1 MTGKE
6 TKIASYENL
15 FKTEEFAE
23 KMSKLRRIHLAYSNM
38 KNALKTNSNSS
49 AKLFMIGNLPEQL
62 KNIYNPSVAPSEPS
76 NTPVFDPRIDFE
88 TREA

>member
-1 MTGKE
+1 
-6 TKIASYENL
+6 
-15 FKTEEFAE
+15 
-23 KMSKLRRIHLAYSNM
+23 M